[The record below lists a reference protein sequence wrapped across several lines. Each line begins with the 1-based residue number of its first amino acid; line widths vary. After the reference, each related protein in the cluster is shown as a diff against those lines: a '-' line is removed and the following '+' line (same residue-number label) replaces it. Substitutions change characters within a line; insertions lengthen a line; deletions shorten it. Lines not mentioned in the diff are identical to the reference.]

1 MIFNLDEEKDIIL
14 YLDDDPTNLS
24 LFEMVFRDRYKVII
38 TASPSEALKSIETQE
53 VKVAIVDY
61 SMPEVSGLE
70 FISKASISHPGM
82 IFMILT
88 AYKDLN
94 LHISSINQI
103 NVFRFFSKPWK
114 EFEIDQAIRQAL
126 NTHRLQVENRQLLVD
141 LKKKNIELV
150 QLKEKLEEENLYFR
164 EEIKL
169 NADFENIITANKEF
183 RQVLK
188 EIEQVSATQATVL
201 VMGETGTGKELVAR
215 AVHSLSNRNEKPF
228 IKINCA
234 SIPESL
240 LESELFGHKKG
251 AFTGAIANRK
261 GRFELAHTGTLFL
274 DEIGELPASL
284 QPKLLRVLQDG
295 EFEPVGG
302 EQSVKTDV
310 RIIAATNRDLEKE
323 VKTGNFRSDLY
334 YRLHVFPVRIPPLR
348 ERKDDIPIL
357 VNHFLRRFNKL
368 NGKSISTVSKE
379 TMRQFMQYDWPG
391 NIRELE
397 NIVERAVIIS
407 TGETLKLGTKLT
419 GQLSEVAGAQELS
432 SLEEME
438 RNYIIRVMEK
448 THWRISGDRGAACIL
463 EMKPTTLYSKMKKL
477 GITRP

>member
-1 MIFNLDEEKDIIL
+1 MDEEKDIVI

-24 LFEMVFRDRYKVII
+24 LFEMTFRDKYRVY
-38 TASPSEALKSIETQE
+38 TTDSPAEALKVIEDE
-53 VKVAIVDY
+53 GVKVAIVDY

-70 FISKASISHPGM
+70 FVSKASICQPDT
-82 IFMILT
+82 IFMVLT
-88 AYKDLN
+88 AYSDLN
-94 LHISSINQI
+94 IPISNISQI
-103 NVFRFFSKPWK
+103 HVFRFFTKPWR

-126 NTHRLQVENRQLLVD
+126 DTYRLRVENRKLLVD
-141 LKKKNIELV
+141 LKKKNSELL

-169 NADFENIITANKEF
+169 NADFENIITVNREF

-188 EIEQVSATQATVL
+188 QIEQVSVTKATVL
-201 VMGETGTGKELVAR
+201 IMGETGTGKELVAR
-215 AVHSLSNRNEKPF
+215 AIHSLSNRNEKPF

-240 LESELFGHKKG
+240 LESELFGHIKG
-251 AFTGAIANRK
+251 AYTGAIANRK

-274 DEIGELPASL
+274 DEIGELPVAL

-310 RIIAATNRDLEKE
+310 RIIAATNRNLEGE
-323 VKTGNFRSDLY
+323 VRKGNFRSDLF

-348 ERKDDIPIL
+348 ERRDDIPIL
-357 VNHFLRRFNKL
+357 VNHFLRKFNKL
-368 NGKSISTVSKE
+368 NGKSISAVPRE
-379 TMRQFMQYDWPG
+379 IMQQFEQYTWPG
-391 NIRELE
+391 NVRELE
-397 NIVERAVIIS
+397 NIIERSVIIS
-407 TGETLKLGTKLT
+407 SGKTLQLGTRLT
-419 GQLSEVAGAQELS
+419 TRDSDLVPEQGYFTM
-432 SLEEME
+432 EEME
-438 RNYIIRVMEK
+438 RRYIMRILEQ
-448 THWRISGDRGAACIL
+448 TQWRISGERGAARVL
-463 EMKPTTLYSKMKKL
+463 GMKPTTLNSRIKKL